1 MKFINYTALRLN
13 LKHWLNL
20 VIDDVEEVI
29 IIRKDQKDIV
39 LISLEEYNSL
49 IQTNYL
55 LSARNRDILLG
66 SVAEVKGA
74 QKDIHVLWH

>member
-55 LSARNRDILLG
+55 LSARNRDILLR